1 LVQVGDRRRSFA
13 SSSTLTT
20 LLALSGRLVQ
30 ERIGRD
36 LEPLGVSYAQA
47 AVLVRLWRRE
57 GLMPQAE
64 MIRSLALSRASGT
77 LVLNELEQRGLIER
91 RPDER
96 DARRLVVRLTE
107 EGVDLEPQVF
117 DVFHRVESAVRAP
130 LSEDEIANELR
141 ILRLVVERI
150 RQDGRH

>member
-20 LLALSGRLVQ
+20 LLALGGRLVQ

-47 AVLVRLWRRE
+47 AVLVRLWRRD
-57 GLMPQAE
+57 GQMPQAE

-77 LVLNELEQRGLIER
+77 LVLNELEQRGLIQR

-107 EGVDLEPQVF
+107 QGVDLEPQVF
-117 DVFHRVESAVRAP
+117 DVFDRVESAIRAP
-130 LSEDEIANELR
+130 LSEDEVAAGLR
-141 ILRLVVERI
+141 ILRLVAERI
-150 RQDGRH
+150 RHDGRP

>member
-1 LVQVGDRRRSFA
+1 LCQVTDERRSFA

-47 AVLVRLWRRE
+47 AVLVRLWRRD
-57 GLMPQAE
+57 GQMPQAE

-77 LVLNELEQRGLIER
+77 LVLNELEQQGLIER
-91 RPDER
+91 RTDDR
-96 DARRLVVRLTE
+96 DARRFVIRLTE
-107 EGVDLEPQVF
+107 AGVDLEPQVF
-117 DVFHRVESAVRAP
+117 DVFLRVERAIRAP
-130 LSEDEIANELR
+130 LSEAEVAAGLR
-141 ILRLVVERI
+141 ILRALLERI
-150 RQDGRH
+150 QHDRRS

>member
-1 LVQVGDRRRSFA
+1 
-13 SSSTLTT
+13 
-20 LLALSGRLVQ
+20 VQ

-47 AVLVRLWRRE
+47 AVLVRLWRRD
-57 GLMPQAE
+57 GQMPQAE

-91 RPDER
+91 RQDER

-107 EGVDLEPQVF
+107 EGVDIEPQVF
-117 DVFHRVESAVRAP
+117 EVFHLVESAIRAP
-130 LSEDEIANELR
+130 LSEDEVAAG
-141 ILRLVVERI
+141 LRLLRLLLDGI
-150 RQDGRH
+150 RHDGRP